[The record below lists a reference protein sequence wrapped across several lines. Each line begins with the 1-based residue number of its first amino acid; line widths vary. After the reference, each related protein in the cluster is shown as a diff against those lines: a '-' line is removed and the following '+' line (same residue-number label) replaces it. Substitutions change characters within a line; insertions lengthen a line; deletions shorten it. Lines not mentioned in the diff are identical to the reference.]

1 MRPLALIDVKVTQHC
16 LCKNSKVSNITCAAE
31 WKLIYLEINVL
42 GSYL

>member
-1 MRPLALIDVKVTQHC
+1 MALVKLKVTLLKCQ
-16 LCKNSKVSNITCAAE
+16 NSKVSNIKCAAE